1 MPRALTTL
9 DAFNAIAEVKR
20 RQVLNVLAAGERPV
34 NDLVESLGWPQ
45 PQVSKHLG
53 VLKKVGLVSVRHV
66 GRQRVYRM
74 HGERLKPIHD
84 WVQTFDR
91 FWTAHLDQ
99 IKTRAEQ
106 KAIEA
111 ADRARQIPK
120 KQERKP

>member
-20 RQVLNVLAAGERPV
+20 RQVLDVLAAGERPV

-53 VLKKVGLVSVRHV
+53 VLKKVGLVSVRRA

-84 WVQTFDR
+84 WVQTYDR
-91 FWTAHLDQ
+91 FWTEHLEQ

-111 ADRARQIPK
+111 ADRVRQIPK
-120 KQERKP
+120 KQERKS

>member
-91 FWTAHLDQ
+91 FWTEHLDQ